1 MAKIRRCSVDQF
13 AAAVQEALGE
23 FQDYVDSAVVAEA
36 VHKTAEET
44 ADVISS
50 AAPSRPGGAYKESI
64 TSGYSERRGKKYT
77 ETVYAESPGYR
88 LAHLLER
95 SHATRD
101 GGRTREFPHWATGE
115 SGVLERLISNIK
127 EALR

>member
-1 MAKIRRCSVDQF
+1 MAKIKRVTVDQF

-23 FQDYVDSAVVAEA
+23 YQDYVDSTVVTKAVR
-36 VHKTAEET
+36 KTAKET
-44 ADVISS
+44 ANVISS
-50 AAPSRPGGAYKESI
+50 AAPSVTGAYAGTI
-64 TSGYSERRGKKYT
+64 TSGQPERSGKRYT

-95 SHATRD
+95 PHATRN
-101 GGRTREFPHWATGE
+101 GGRTRAFPHWVTGE